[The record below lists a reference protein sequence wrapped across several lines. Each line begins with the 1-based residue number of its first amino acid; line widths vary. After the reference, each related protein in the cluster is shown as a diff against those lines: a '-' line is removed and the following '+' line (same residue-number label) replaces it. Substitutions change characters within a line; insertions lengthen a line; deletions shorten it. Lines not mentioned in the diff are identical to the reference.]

1 MASER
6 TQATPASRGPTL
18 RSRLAAGERL
28 TGALVR
34 MPSEEVVEMLAVA
47 GLDFVLIDCEHGP
60 ADLGM
65 LRHHIALAQVHRM
78 PVLVRIGERE
88 HLLALRALDQGAQG
102 VVAPH
107 VDSVADADALVRAV
121 HYPPLGARGFATYP
135 RAGAFG
141 TVTAEEHRSHA
152 AESTLVLAMLESPA
166 AIREAGAI
174 VGREGID
181 GYLVGV
187 ADLGASRTAA
197 DPGVEQ
203 LLAEVRRDPS
213 TAGVV
218 RADLASSTAAAAEAF
233 ADGATMVVY
242 NLTHL
247 MMELFGSLR
256 A

>member
-1 MASER
+1 MAPGG
-6 TQATPASRGPTL
+6 TQATLPSRGRTL
-18 RSRLAAGERL
+18 KARLRAGDRL

-60 ADLGM
+60 ADVGM

-135 RAGAFG
+135 RAGSFG
-141 TVTAEEHRSHA
+141 TVTADEHRA
-152 AESTLVLAMLESPA
+152 RAEESTLVLAMLESPA
-166 AIREAGAI
+166 AIHAAGAI

-187 ADLGASRTAA
+187 ADLGASRTAD

-203 LLAEVRRDPS
+203 LLTEVRGDPS

-233 ADGATMVVY
+233 ADGAAMVVY